1 MELREKI
8 ERYFK
13 LTEEEK
19 GFVLV
24 EIIEIYKTQS
34 IREYQSK
41 ISIKQLIDMD
51 IVMYTDE
58 EEFELVQA
66 LTDIRNAINEV
77 EEEIKKIHGL

>member
-1 MELREKI
+1 MELRQKI
-8 ERYFK
+8 ESYFK

-19 GFVLV
+19 GLVLV

-41 ISIKQLIDMD
+41 ISIKQLIDID

>member
-1 MELREKI
+1 MELRQKI

-19 GFVLV
+19 GLVLV

-66 LTDIRNAINEV
+66 LTDIKNAINEV

>member
-19 GFVLV
+19 GLVLV